1 MAFSCSQKSAFG
13 CDRRNEGYLRL
24 YAPSTVHRRYASKI
38 NSKALRQQ
46 GAKTRISFFLEN
58 LTSFFSN
65 STVAFTM
72 ANTKDYTVGW
82 ISAIESEYIAAD
94 VFLDET
100 HNPPADLPPDDNDY
114 TYGKIGNH
122 NVVIS
127 TLPSGE
133 YGKSSAASVAT
144 NMIRSFPN
152 IRIALMV
159 GIGGGAPSS
168 ENDVRLGDI
177 VVGKPGDG
185 QSGVLHY
192 DYGKTIQGE
201 SFKPTGVLS
210 LTPRLLRG
218 AMQGLAKEYKI
229 KGHKIREAV
238 EKVLNDNPRL
248 RREYGRPD
256 LATDRLYKSD
266 VVHPS
271 GSKSPCLTTCGDDE
285 SSLIIR
291 EERNEHDDNPKVH
304 YGLIASADQLMK
316 DAKIRDRFIEQNNVL
331 CFEMEA
337 AGLLNHFPCLVI
349 RGICDYS
356 DSHKNKA
363 WQGYA
368 AMVAAAYAKDL
379 LNRLSPVQIA
389 QETKVTMKVKVD
401 NIDNSVNNHH
411 NTSIKFGNNHK
422 GFQVGQNNGTISHGG
437 DRPSW

>member
-1 MAFSCSQKSAFG
+1 M
-13 CDRRNEGYLRL
+13 
-24 YAPSTVHRRYASKI
+24 V
-38 NSKALRQQ
+38 
-46 GAKTRISFFLEN
+46 
-58 LTSFFSN
+58 
-65 STVAFTM
+65 
-72 ANTKDYTVGW
+72 NTKDYTVGW
-82 ISAIESEYIAAD
+82 ISAVESEYIAAD
-94 VFLDET
+94 VFLDEK
-100 HNPPADLPPDDNDY
+100 HNSPADLPPDDNDY
-114 TYGKIGNH
+114 TYGKIGDH

-229 KGHKIREAV
+229 KGHRIGEAV

-271 GSKSPCLTTCGDDE
+271 GSKSPCPTTCGDDE

-379 LNRLSPVQIA
+379 LNRLSAGQVA
-389 QETKVTMKVKVD
+389 QETKVTLQVKVD